1 MLGSVGGVFL
11 SHFHNERQTMNND
24 LAESLRVAM
33 SALVADPRARQEC
46 RSIFENE
53 RIASSAPILS
63 QWMRRATDA
72 DPTPQIKLANW
83 RDVDVG
89 EGLLMTVGLACES
102 WESPLVNAVLP
113 VLQQTLATAAAV
125 RLTCSR

>member
-83 RDVDVG
+83 RD
-89 EGLLMTVGLACES
+89 GLLMTVGLACES